1 MYYCNAHNS
10 DACIE
15 LTKWG
20 IKKAS
25 VFPGFCQNH
34 DGLLFNRIDC
44 PIDTFDK
51 EVLLQMHYRAISYEY
66 FQHDGQ
72 HLEGEKTA

>member
-51 EVLLQMHYRAISYEY
+51 EVLLSSCSQVILHAIALGIKARRA
-66 FQHDGQ
+66 
-72 HLEGEKTA
+72 